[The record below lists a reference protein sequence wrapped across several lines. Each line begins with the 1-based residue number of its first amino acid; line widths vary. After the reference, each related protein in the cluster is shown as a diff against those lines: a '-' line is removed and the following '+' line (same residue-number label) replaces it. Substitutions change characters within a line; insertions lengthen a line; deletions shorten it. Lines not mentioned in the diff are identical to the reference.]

1 MTEPHSTHHS
11 MHLYH
16 HYCIMAFHN
25 IYIYIYICVCVC
37 VCVCVRNPVIPNGDG

>member
-16 HYCIMAFHN
+16 HYCIMAFHK
-25 IYIYIYICVCVC
+25 ICVC